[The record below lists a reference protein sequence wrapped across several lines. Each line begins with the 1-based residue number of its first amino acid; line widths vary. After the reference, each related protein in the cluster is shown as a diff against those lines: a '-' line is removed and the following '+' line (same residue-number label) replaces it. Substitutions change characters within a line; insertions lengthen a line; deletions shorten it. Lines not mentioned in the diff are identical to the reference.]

1 MPNVRVKLS
10 NAGMRELLKS
20 EGVLEELRRRMVRV
34 KAALGDGAMMERA
47 YRPSRVV
54 VKVIKGSNF
63 DEANTGELSRA
74 LDLAGGRR
82 GTKIKNNRAKR
93 KRNSS
98 G

>member
-1 MPNVRVKLS
+1 MAKVRVKLLD
-10 NAGMRELLKS
+10 AGMREMLKS
-20 EGVLEELRRRMVRV
+20 PGVLEELRSRMVRV
-34 KAALGDGAMMERA
+34 KAALGPGAMMERA

-82 GTKIKNNRAKR
+82 GTKIRNKKP
-93 KRNSS
+93 KRNPN

>member
-1 MPNVRVKLS
+1 MDKVRVKLVDK
-10 NAGMRELLKS
+10 GMREMLQS
-20 EGVLEELRRRMVRV
+20 PGVLEELRRRMVRV
-34 KAALGDGAMMERA
+34 KSALGPDAMMERA

-54 VKVIKGSNF
+54 VKVIKGSDF

-82 GTKIKNNRAKR
+82 GTKIKNKKARR